1 MIQYQNFV
9 LFKTDTMFNSHV
21 QYKGI
26 DGHDLY
32 FDPGFNPWLHCR
44 RYGEVV
50 QVPER
55 LGKMPIALQIPQGI
69 PQYYGNA
76 PYTFKM
82 LADIEPEVKEG
93 DRIYFHHNTVN
104 LRNLVREEG
113 ELPNRTYYFK
123 VRYDQIMCAVR
134 DVSREFVD
142 DDLIKADDTAT
153 TYKVIIP
160 IGSWTLIIPD
170 YESWDDILVPT
181 YSNLKDKGG
190 KQILKPKDQWIQKKS
205 APGHKYLKGFVRHI
219 GSPFKGDLCYNEEG
233 DHILYQKNA
242 DYSIE
247 VENES
252 YFAIRQRHIMGKF
265 LKAG

>member
-1 MIQYQNFV
+1 MRQYQNYV

-26 DGHDLY
+26 GGHDLY
-32 FDPGFNPWLHCR
+32 FDHGFNPWIHVR
-44 RYGEVV
+44 RFGEVV

-113 ELPNRTYYFK
+113 EFPNRTYYFK

-134 DVSREFVD
+134 DVAREFVD
-142 DDLIKADDTAT
+142 DELIKADDTAT

-170 YESWDDILVPT
+170 YENWDDI
-181 YSNLKDKGG
+181 
-190 KQILKPKDQWIQKKS
+190 
-205 APGHKYLKGFVRHI
+205 
-219 GSPFKGDLCYNEEG
+219 
-233 DHILYQKNA
+233 
-242 DYSIE
+242 
-247 VENES
+247 
-252 YFAIRQRHIMGKF
+252 
-265 LKAG
+265 